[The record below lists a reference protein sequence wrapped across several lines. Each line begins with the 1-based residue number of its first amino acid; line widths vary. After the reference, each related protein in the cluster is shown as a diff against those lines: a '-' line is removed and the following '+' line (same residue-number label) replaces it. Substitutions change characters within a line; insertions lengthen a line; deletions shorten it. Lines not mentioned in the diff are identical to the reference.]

1 MRLTVEK
8 AQLINE
14 AMQQSYPSP
23 LHLELHVAAIL
34 AGKSPDD
41 VKKMKPR
48 QLHKLNKAKDRF
60 IELSIAIMQNSKPF
74 SLIKA
79 NGNYYRLSYDLVQ
92 KPYNAGKY
100 IEIAEFGKDTIKG
113 LHMVLAT
120 MATPLKWSWRKFKYM
135 PIERPHADIANDML
149 KADFN
154 VAYQAAVFFL
164 ATFTKS
170 INDTQ
175 LYLGANKMEME
186 VAKQLA
192 ENFTNLLDGFTLPKW
207 WRNLKIAE

>member
-1 MRLTVEK
+1 MKLTVEK

-14 AMQQSYPSP
+14 AMQQSYHSP

-34 AGKSPDD
+34 AGKSPEDI
-41 VKKMKPR
+41 KKMKPK

-92 KPYNAGKY
+92 KPYNAGRY
-100 IEIAEFGKDTIKG
+100 IETAEFGKDTIKG
-113 LHMVLAT
+113 LHLILAT
-120 MATPLKWSWRKFKYM
+120 MATPLKWSWRKIKYVAV
-135 PIERPHADIANDML
+135 EKPHAEIANDML

-154 VAYQAAVFFL
+154 IAYQAAVFFL

-170 INDTQ
+170 ISDTQ
-175 LYLGANKMEME
+175 LYLGATAMEME

-192 ENFTNLLDGFTLPKW
+192 ESFTNLLDGFTLPKW
-207 WRNLKIAE
+207 WRISRIAG